1 MKPLIPCL
9 LLALPCLLWS
19 GTSLAGTDQIFA
31 DGFDPPQWVNVTGPN
46 FWQCSANCSLV
57 NGAFVEAGP
66 GMTLTTVGTWAN
78 GFRPRAVRVNAS
90 LSPMF
95 SLGVGLAAGGIDF
108 GVCSNYV
115 VQTPCALQVT
125 ADIQRI
131 NLYISGTI
139 SSIEFLR

>member
-1 MKPLIPCL
+1 MKFFILSL
-9 LLALPCLLWS
+9 LVAISSPS
-19 GTSLAGTDQIFA
+19 FAGTVDPIFA
-31 DGFDPPQWVNVTGPN
+31 DGFEEPQWVDATGPN

-66 GMTLTTVGTWAN
+66 GMTLTAVGTWAS

-95 SLGVGLAAGGIDF
+95 SLGVGLLPGGVDF
-108 GVCSNYV
+108 GVCPNYV
-115 VQTPCALQVT
+115 VLTPCALQVS

-139 SSIEFLR
+139 SKIEFLR